1 MSDVNAKVRE
11 LQSINTSLEAKCRQL
26 QEYQEQYLL
35 TKQRL
40 AAAER
45 TTNNWKSN
53 IHRLKANLA
62 SALKRE
68 KLFTANQRTPSRISS
83 KGNMWKTFS
92 NMWQRITSANK

>member
-1 MSDVNAKVRE
+1 M
-11 LQSINTSLEAKCRQL
+11 QSINTSLEAKCRQL

-40 AAAER
+40 AAADR

-53 IHRLKANLA
+53 TQVKSELA
-62 SALKRE
+62 SALKRKNYLRQIKE
-68 KLFTANQRTPSRISS
+68 LQAELAAR
-83 KGNMWKTFS
+83 GNMWKTFS